1 MGFEVFLT
9 AIVTGCHYRH
19 FIFVAGG
26 VAFPLEIDVADDGLP
41 LADPNDNCC
50 PLGLTYNWVQVFGSG
65 AVAFA

>member
-9 AIVTGCHYRH
+9 AIVTGCHYKH

-41 LADPNDNCC
+41 LADANDNCC
-50 PLGLTYNWVQVFGSG
+50 SLRLDLQLG
-65 AVAFA
+65 